1 MKLDGYKKLFLF
13 GVILL
18 IVAGIFVVALK
29 GVNVSLQLQK
39 HESIVV
45 KVGKEV
51 ELKDINQIC
60 GEVFENK
67 KSIVKNVEMFNDSVD
82 IVVEQI
88 TDEEKE
94 ELINKIN
101 EKYGVSLTV
110 DDLTINSNSNIR
122 IRDLVKPFIIPT
134 IISII
139 LIGIVYLAIYRTK
152 EVVIKFIKTL
162 IITLITE
169 ALIASVIAITR
180 IPLSETIIILM
191 LFVAIIEIMVI
202 MNKKE
207 KVKKVSEEVVKD
219 V

>member
-1 MKLDGYKKLFLF
+1 
-13 GVILL
+13 
-18 IVAGIFVVALK
+18 
-29 GVNVSLQLQK
+29 
-39 HESIVV
+39 
-45 KVGKEV
+45 
-51 ELKDINQIC
+51 
-60 GEVFENK
+60 
-67 KSIVKNVEMFNDSVD
+67 MFNDSVD

-162 IITLITE
+162 KYIIDKH
-169 ALIASVIAITR
+169 
-180 IPLSETIIILM
+180 
-191 LFVAIIEIMVI
+191 LF
-202 MNKKE
+202 
-207 KVKKVSEEVVKD
+207 
-219 V
+219 